1 MKWYTAYL
9 HRTEEILACGTAQQV
24 AEALGMKMG
33 SFYTAVSRSRAW
45 KNRRYDFVIEEISED
60 EFKKEYMA
68 HKPGVC
74 AAAGRLSADRCAQ
87 RGAVH

>member
-45 KNRRYDFVIEEISED
+45 KT
-60 EFKKEYMA
+60 
-68 HKPGVC
+68 
-74 AAAGRLSADRCAQ
+74 ADMTS
-87 RGAVH
+87 

>member
-33 SFYTAVSRSRAW
+33 SFYTAVS
-45 KNRRYDFVIEEISED
+45 
-60 EFKKEYMA
+60 
-68 HKPGVC
+68 G
-74 AAAGRLSADRCAQ
+74 AGHGKTADMTS
-87 RGAVH
+87 

>member
-33 SFYTAVSRSRAW
+33 SFYTAISRSRTW
-45 KNRRYDFVIEEISED
+45 KNRRYDFVIEEINED
-60 EFKKEYMA
+60 EFKKEYE
-68 HKPGVC
+68 
-74 AAAGRLSADRCAQ
+74 L
-87 RGAVH
+87 

>member
-33 SFYTAVSRSRAW
+33 SFYTARLP
-45 KNRRYDFVIEEISED
+45 EPGME
-60 EFKKEYMA
+60 
-68 HKPGVC
+68 KP
-74 AAAGRLSADRCAQ
+74 Q
-87 RGAVH
+87 I